1 MSTRALLSCALGSL
15 TLGLCA
21 LCPAA
26 AQAAV
31 SRHALLVAATDGG
44 LDLERLQYSER
55 DARSM
60 AQTLEDLGG
69 FEPEDIV
76 VLVDPTR
83 AELES
88 ALEQAQATSSAEE
101 DLFLFY
107 YSGHADASGLRL
119 GDEGFSFAQL
129 KEEITAVE
137 AELTLGILDACRSGA
152 ITQIKGA
159 AMVDPFLG
167 TELASSGEV
176 WITASSQDERAQESD
191 RIQGS
196 FFTHHLVSGLR
207 GAADTGD
214 GVVTLS
220 EAYSYAYTHTVEQT
234 QRTFAGPQTPMYDYK
249 LSGSGDLRLTHLS
262 DASSQLVLA
271 PGFGGRILIVEDK
284 ARNGEGGAFVAELTK
299 ASDEPLTLALPAGD
313 YILRRRQ
320 DGELYELRLHLG
332 EESRFVVDERW
343 GSATQEL
350 ATAKGDDSL
359 ERAAPPDAVAWSP
372 IADDLPG
379 TAAESAELPAH
390 TIRYFGP
397 VQDAVETRAPVM
409 AEVGNNAVDVA
420 KEMDWRHD
428 PRVAA
433 GASALLSG
441 GGQFYNGQYLRG
453 AGYFVATSALIG
465 SSWAFSQADGPFFT
479 GSVTGATPA
488 SLIGAAVWGMSISR
502 AFSHQ
507 AGGRGMQERPIRGVA
522 LATESAWSGTA
533 TQPLTAG
540 FSADWVLVDGFSI
553 GIDRAGW
560 TRSDVSDSGT
570 ASLGG
575 RVMVAKEWER
585 LRPGLFIASGMRL
598 DLGTD
603 NANPL
608 RPVFGGGGNLRWYIG
623 ERYFVGYELRYEWDN
638 GAGQV
643 VNAGALGV
651 HLGG

>member
-1 MSTRALLSCALGSL
+1 MNRRRVNRRSLLACVLGSL
-15 TLGLCA
+15 TLGLGA
-21 LCPAA
+21 LCPHS

-31 SRHALLVAATDGG
+31 TRHALLVAATDGG

-60 AQTLEDLGG
+60 AQTLDELGG
-69 FEPEDIV
+69 FDPQDIV

-83 AELES
+83 AELDA
-88 ALEQAQATSSAEE
+88 ALDAAQADSSSEE

-107 YSGHADASGLRL
+107 YSGHADAAGLRL
-119 GDEGFSFAQL
+119 GDEGFPFAQL
-129 KEEITAVE
+129 KAEISAVE
-137 AELTLGILDACRSGA
+137 ADLTLGILDACRSGA
-152 ITQIKGA
+152 ITQVKGA

-234 QRTFAGPQTPMYDYK
+234 QRTFAGTQTPMYDYK

-271 PGFGGRILIVEDK
+271 PGFGGRILIVQDTERD
-284 ARNGEGGAFVAELTK
+284 GQGGAFVAELTK
-299 ASDEPLTLALPAGD
+299 TSDEPLILALPAGD

-320 DGELYELRLHLG
+320 DGALYELRLHLAPD
-332 EESRFVVDERW
+332 SRFVVDQRW
-343 GSATQEL
+343 GSAKQEL
-350 ATAKGDDSL
+350 AVAKGLSAD
-359 ERAAPPDAVAWSP
+359 EEAPVVAPEDAVAWTP
-372 IADDLPG
+372 ITDPDRSVQG
-379 TAAESAELPAH
+379 EELPTPAH
-390 TIRYFGP
+390 SVRYFGP
-397 VQDAVETRAPVM
+397 VQDAVETRAPAM
-409 AEVGNNAVDVA
+409 AEAGSYAVDVA

-428 PRVAA
+428 RRVAA
-433 GASALLSG
+433 SASTLLAG

-479 GSVTGATPA
+479 GSVTGSTPA
-488 SLIGAAVWGMSISR
+488 SLIGAAIWGMSISR
-502 AFSHQ
+502 AYSYQ
-507 AGGRGMQERPIRGVA
+507 AGGRGSQQRPVHGVA
-522 LATESAWSGTA
+522 LATETAWSGKA

-560 TRSDVSDSGT
+560 TRSSVTDSGT
-570 ASLGG
+570 ASVGG
-575 RVMVAKEWER
+575 RVMVA
-585 LRPGLFIASGMRL
+585 
-598 DLGTD
+598 
-603 NANPL
+603 
-608 RPVFGGGGNLRWYIG
+608 
-623 ERYFVGYELRYEWDN
+623 
-638 GAGQV
+638 
-643 VNAGALGV
+643 
-651 HLGG
+651 

>member
-271 PGFGGRILIVEDK
+271 PGFGGRILIVEIG
-284 ARNGEGGAFVAELTK
+284 R
-299 ASDEPLTLALPAGD
+299 ASC
-313 YILRRRQ
+313 R
-320 DGELYELRLHLG
+320 
-332 EESRFVVDERW
+332 ER
-343 GSATQEL
+343 
-350 ATAKGDDSL
+350 
-359 ERAAPPDAVAWSP
+359 V
-372 IADDLPG
+372 
-379 TAAESAELPAH
+379 
-390 TIRYFGP
+390 
-397 VQDAVETRAPVM
+397 
-409 AEVGNNAVDVA
+409 
-420 KEMDWRHD
+420 
-428 PRVAA
+428 
-433 GASALLSG
+433 
-441 GGQFYNGQYLRG
+441 
-453 AGYFVATSALIG
+453 
-465 SSWAFSQADGPFFT
+465 
-479 GSVTGATPA
+479 
-488 SLIGAAVWGMSISR
+488 
-502 AFSHQ
+502 
-507 AGGRGMQERPIRGVA
+507 
-522 LATESAWSGTA
+522 
-533 TQPLTAG
+533 
-540 FSADWVLVDGFSI
+540 
-553 GIDRAGW
+553 
-560 TRSDVSDSGT
+560 
-570 ASLGG
+570 
-575 RVMVAKEWER
+575 
-585 LRPGLFIASGMRL
+585 
-598 DLGTD
+598 
-603 NANPL
+603 
-608 RPVFGGGGNLRWYIG
+608 
-623 ERYFVGYELRYEWDN
+623 
-638 GAGQV
+638 
-643 VNAGALGV
+643 
-651 HLGG
+651 